1 MEGNYKYLTHSPL
14 CLNNGHGIYEIAC
27 PIHTLESGSD
37 CSYLFYDH
45 VRTRYEDSRARR
57 CYCHQF
63 AEHPRFWGAAG
74 LGCTVRRI
82 RWLMSERIRCLYLS
96 LSGVMNNLG
105 ALLLQR
111 RRSALVRQDRS
122 PVMNA
127 RIMWRIFFGARA
139 RHLVL
144 QWSG

>member
-1 MEGNYKYLTHSPL
+1 M
-14 CLNNGHGIYEIAC
+14 
-27 PIHTLESGSD
+27 
-37 CSYLFYDH
+37 
-45 VRTRYEDSRARR
+45 
-57 CYCHQF
+57 
-63 AEHPRFWGAAG
+63 
-74 LGCTVRRI
+74 
-82 RWLMSERIRCLYLS
+82 LMSERIRCLYLS